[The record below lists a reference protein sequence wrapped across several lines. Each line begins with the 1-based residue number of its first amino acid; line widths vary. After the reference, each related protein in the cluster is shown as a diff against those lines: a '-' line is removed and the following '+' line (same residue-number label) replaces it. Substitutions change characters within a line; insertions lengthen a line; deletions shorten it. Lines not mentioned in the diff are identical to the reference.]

1 MAQTTQDA
9 SFGPSETA
17 THFLHIR
24 PYHGTTLVPFVVAVA
39 AAAAAAAVAVTVL
52 VVVVKPCLLLVVS
65 KNM

>member
-17 THFLHIR
+17 THFLLLR
-24 PYHGTTLVPFVVAVA
+24 PSHGTTLLRFVVAV

-52 VVVVKPCLLLVVS
+52 VVVVKSLLFTGS
-65 KNM
+65 K

>member
-9 SFGPSETA
+9 SFGPSETT
-17 THFLHIR
+17 THFLLIR
-24 PYHGTTLVPFVVAVA
+24 PYHGTTLLRFVVAV
-39 AAAAAAAVAVTVL
+39 AAAAAAVAVTVL

>member
-1 MAQTTQDA
+1 MAQTTQDV

-17 THFLHIR
+17 THFLHIP

-39 AAAAAAAVAVTVL
+39 AATAAVAVTVL

>member
-1 MAQTTQDA
+1 MAQTTQDV

-24 PYHGTTLVPFVVAVA
+24 PYHSTTLLPFVVAV

-52 VVVVKPCLLLVVS
+52 VVVVKSLLVTGS
-65 KNM
+65 K

>member
-1 MAQTTQDA
+1 MAQTTQDT

-39 AAAAAAAVAVTVL
+39 AAVAVGTGGSAVD
-52 VVVVKPCLLLVVS
+52 S
-65 KNM
+65 ISM

>member
-17 THFLHIR
+17 IHFLHFR
-24 PYHGTTLVPFVVAVA
+24 PYHGTRLLPFVVDI

-52 VVVVKPCLLLVVS
+52 VVVVKSLLVTGS
-65 KNM
+65 K

>member
-24 PYHGTTLVPFVVAVA
+24 PYHGTTLLRFVVAV
-39 AAAAAAAVAVTVL
+39 AAAAAVAVTVL
-52 VVVVKPCLLLVVS
+52 VVVVKSLLVTGS
-65 KNM
+65 K